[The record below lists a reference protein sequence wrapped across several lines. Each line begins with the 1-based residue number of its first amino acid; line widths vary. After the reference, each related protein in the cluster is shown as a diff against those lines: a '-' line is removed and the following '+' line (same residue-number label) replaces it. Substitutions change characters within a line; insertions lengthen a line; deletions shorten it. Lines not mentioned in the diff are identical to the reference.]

1 MSIPVQKPN
10 TPNSGGLR
18 GAEYDVKYFN
28 IFSSPV
34 TRTRIGEQKRC
45 TRKKLRIFGVFSR
58 FRGKNYKGYTVDA
71 FG

>member
-1 MSIPVQKPN
+1 MRLSDFALEY
-10 TPNSGGLR
+10 GLFVCGKKR
-18 GAEYDVKYFN
+18 ILVKSV
-28 IFSSPV
+28 IDI
-34 TRTRIGEQKRC
+34 RTRIGEQKRC